1 MKWEDA
7 EIEVLRGMAGH
18 AHASEIAKSVGRS
31 LYAVRM
37 KAFNLGISLLRRAV
51 PPSAP
56 VPPATPPYNKVV
68 DALQKVMRS
77 VPGDNTKHDMGRTR
91 AYEILATNGGGVTGV
106 RDLKPALYDAV
117 IAACEAAVAKPK
129 TALESDLIAAMATL
143 NGAVLWINK
152 IGAPAVEASQKEH
165 ALLLRGFKK
174 LSREHERLSEWAMRR
189 GYKYSKLRRAFLDE
203 KADEE
208 AA

>member
-7 EIEVLRGMAGH
+7 EIEVMRGMAGR

-37 KAFNLGISLLRRAV
+37 KAFNLGISLLCRAA
-51 PPSAP
+51 PPAPALARAP
-56 VPPATPPYNKVV
+56 VSNKVV
-68 DALQKVMRS
+68 VALQEVMRS
-77 VPGDNTKHDMGRTR
+77 VPDDNAKHDKGRAL
-91 AYEILATNGGGVTGV
+91 AYEILATNGGGVKNV

-117 IAACEAAVAKPK
+117 ITACGAAVAKPK

-143 NGAVLWINK
+143 NGVVLWINK
-152 IGAPAVEASQKEH
+152 IGAPAVETFQKEH
-165 ALLLRGFKK
+165 ASLLRSFKK

-203 KADEE
+203 KVDEE